1 MSALM
6 VEQAIEEIYT
16 SLHNGNA
23 DIDTHIGNLK
33 QALNASGQK
42 EAVFESARLAQ
53 NNRQGRKMMQT
64 YFVDREEP
72 EKARSGGDKCVNLG
86 AGFCQ
91 ETRFL
96 GSIPGKIKFGIHANR
111 KL

>member
-1 MSALM
+1 MKFEQNWHHEAISHELNRLM
-6 VEQAIEEIYT
+6 AGETRNLIINVPPR
-16 SLHNGNA
+16 SLKSF
-23 DIDTHIGNLK
+23 L
-33 QALNASGQK
+33 
-42 EAVFESARLAQ
+42 
-53 NNRQGRKMMQT
+53 
-64 YFVDREEP
+64 VDCEEP

-96 GSIPGKIKFGIHANR
+96 GSIPGKIKFGIHTNR